1 MSISV
6 GFPAAG
12 AITINGKSPATI
24 DALSQGAAD
33 SAAQALGID
42 EEGKLR
48 VASAS
53 ASASEAEKAETQDSE
68 GDNQSL
74 VVKMLL
80 KRMQELQAQLQEQ
93 QQQLAAAQA
102 ASYPTEEAKATVV
115 MGIQGQIADTNGA
128 LQEVVGNL
136 IKELN
141 KDSSSGALVS
151 TTA

>member
-33 SAAQALGID
+33 NAAQALGLD
-42 EEGKLR
+42 EDGKLR
-48 VASAS
+48 VASGA
-53 ASASEAEKAETQDSE
+53 EAEKAETQESE

-80 KRMQELQAQLQEQ
+80 KRMKELQAQLQEQ

-102 ASYPTEEAKATVV
+102 ASYPTPEAKATVV
-115 MGIQGQIADTNGA
+115 MAIQGQLADTSGA

-136 IKELN
+136 VKELS
-141 KDSSSGALVS
+141 KDSSSGAGGLVS

>member
-24 DALSQGAAD
+24 DALSQDAAD
-33 SAAQALGID
+33 NAAQALGLD
-42 EEGKLR
+42 EDGKLR
-48 VASAS
+48 VASGA
-53 ASASEAEKAETQDSE
+53 EAEKAETQDSE

-80 KRMQELQAQLQEQ
+80 KRMKELQAQLQEQ

-102 ASYPTEEAKATVV
+102 ASYPTPEAKATVV
-115 MGIQGQIADTNGA
+115 MAIQGQIADTSGA

-136 IKELN
+136 VKELS
-141 KDSSSGALVS
+141 KDSSSGAGGLVS

>member
-12 AITINGKSPATI
+12 AITINGKSPVTI

-33 SAAQALGID
+33 NAAQALGLD
-42 EEGKLR
+42 EDGKLR
-48 VASAS
+48 VASGA
-53 ASASEAEKAETQDSE
+53 EAEKAETQESE

-80 KRMQELQAQLQEQ
+80 KRMKELQAQLQEQ

-102 ASYPTEEAKATVV
+102 ASYPTPEAKATVV
-115 MGIQGQIADTNGA
+115 MAIQGQLADTSGA

-136 IKELN
+136 VKELS
-141 KDSSSGALVS
+141 KDSSSGAGGLVS

>member
-24 DALSQGAAD
+24 DALSQDAAD
-33 SAAQALGID
+33 NAAQALGLD
-42 EEGKLR
+42 EDGKLR
-48 VASAS
+48 VASGA
-53 ASASEAEKAETQDSE
+53 EVEKAETQESE

-80 KRMQELQAQLQEQ
+80 KRMKELQAQLQEQ

-102 ASYPTEEAKATVV
+102 ASYPTPEAKATVV
-115 MGIQGQIADTNGA
+115 MAIQGQIADTSGA

-136 IKELN
+136 VKELS
-141 KDSSSGALVS
+141 KDSSSGAGGLVS

>member
-33 SAAQALGID
+33 NAAQALGLD
-42 EEGKLR
+42 EDGKLQ
-48 VASAS
+48 VASG
-53 ASASEAEKAETQDSE
+53 SETEKAETQDSE
-68 GDNQSL
+68 GGNQSL

-80 KRMQELQAQLQEQ
+80 KRMKELQAQLQEQ

-102 ASYPTEEAKATVV
+102 ASYPTPEAKATVV
-115 MGIQGQIADTNGA
+115 MAIQGQLADTSGA

-136 IKELN
+136 VKELS
-141 KDSSSGALVS
+141 KDSSSGGLVS

>member
-24 DALSQGAAD
+24 DALSQDAAD
-33 SAAQALGID
+33 NAAQALGLD
-42 EEGKLR
+42 EDGKLR
-48 VASAS
+48 VASGA
-53 ASASEAEKAETQDSE
+53 EAEKAETQESE

-80 KRMQELQAQLQEQ
+80 KRMKELQAQLQEQ

-102 ASYPTEEAKATVV
+102 ASYPTPEAKATVV
-115 MGIQGQIADTNGA
+115 MAIQGQLADTSGA

-136 IKELN
+136 VKELS
-141 KDSSSGALVS
+141 KDSSSGAGGLVS

>member
-33 SAAQALGID
+33 NAAQALGVD
-42 EEGKLR
+42 EDGKLQ
-48 VASAS
+48 VASGA
-53 ASASEAEKAETQDSE
+53 EAEKAETQGSE
-68 GDNQSL
+68 GDTQSL

-80 KRMQELQAQLQEQ
+80 KRMKELQEQLQEQ
-93 QQQLAAAQA
+93 QEQLAAAQA
-102 ASYPTEEAKATVV
+102 ASYPTPEAKATVV
-115 MGIQGQIADTNGA
+115 MAIQGQIAATNGA
-128 LQEVVGNL
+128 VQEVAGKL

-141 KDSSSGALVS
+141 KDSASGGLVS

>member
-12 AITINGKSPATI
+12 AITINGKSPTTI

-33 SAAQALGID
+33 NAAQALGLD
-42 EEGKLR
+42 EDGKLR
-48 VASAS
+48 VASGA
-53 ASASEAEKAETQDSE
+53 EAEKAETQESE

-80 KRMQELQAQLQEQ
+80 KRMKELQAQLQEQ

-102 ASYPTEEAKATVV
+102 ASYLTPEAKATVV
-115 MGIQGQIADTNGA
+115 MAIQGQLADTSGA

-136 IKELN
+136 VKELS
-141 KDSSSGALVS
+141 KDSSSGAGGLVS

>member
-33 SAAQALGID
+33 NAAQALGLD
-42 EEGKLR
+42 EDGKLR
-48 VASAS
+48 VASGA
-53 ASASEAEKAETQDSE
+53 EAGKAETQESE

-80 KRMQELQAQLQEQ
+80 KRMKELQAQLQEQ

-102 ASYPTEEAKATVV
+102 ASYPTPEAKATVV
-115 MGIQGQIADTNGA
+115 MAIQGQLADTSGA

-136 IKELN
+136 VKELS
-141 KDSSSGALVS
+141 KDSSSGAGGLVS

>member
-33 SAAQALGID
+33 NASQALGLD
-42 EEGKLR
+42 EDGKLR
-48 VASAS
+48 VASGA
-53 ASASEAEKAETQDSE
+53 EAEKAETQESE

-80 KRMQELQAQLQEQ
+80 KRMKELQAQLQEQ

-102 ASYPTEEAKATVV
+102 ASYPTPEAKATVV
-115 MGIQGQIADTNGA
+115 MAIQGQLADTSGA

-136 IKELN
+136 VKELS
-141 KDSSSGALVS
+141 KDSSSGAGGLVS

>member
-24 DALSQGAAD
+24 DALSQDAAD
-33 SAAQALGID
+33 NAAQALGLD
-42 EEGKLR
+42 EDGKLR
-48 VASAS
+48 VASGA
-53 ASASEAEKAETQDSE
+53 EAEKAETQDSE

-80 KRMQELQAQLQEQ
+80 KRMKELQAQLQEQ

-102 ASYPTEEAKATVV
+102 ASYPTPEAKATVV
-115 MGIQGQIADTNGA
+115 MAIQGQIADTGGA

-136 IKELN
+136 VKELS
-141 KDSSSGALVS
+141 KDSSSGAGGLVS

>member
-33 SAAQALGID
+33 NAAQTLGLD
-42 EEGKLR
+42 EDGKLR
-48 VASAS
+48 VASGA
-53 ASASEAEKAETQDSE
+53 EAEKAETQESE

-80 KRMQELQAQLQEQ
+80 KRMKELQAQLQEQ

-102 ASYPTEEAKATVV
+102 ASYPTPEAKATVV
-115 MGIQGQIADTNGA
+115 MAIQGQLADTSGA

-136 IKELN
+136 VKELS
-141 KDSSSGALVS
+141 KDSSSGAGGLVS

>member
-24 DALSQGAAD
+24 EALSQGVAD

-53 ASASEAEKAETQDSE
+53 EAEKAEKAETQGSE

-80 KRMQELQAQLQEQ
+80 KRMKELQAQLQEQ

-102 ASYPTEEAKATVV
+102 ASYPTPEAKATVV
-115 MGIQGQIADTNGA
+115 MAIQGQIVDTNGA
-128 LQEVVGNL
+128 LQEVVGKL
-136 IKELN
+136 VKELS
-141 KDSSSGALVS
+141 KDASSGTLVS

>member
-24 DALSQGAAD
+24 EALSQGAAD
-33 SAAQALGID
+33 SAAQAVGID

-53 ASASEAEKAETQDSE
+53 EAEKAETQGSE

-80 KRMQELQAQLQEQ
+80 KRMKELQAQLQEQ

-102 ASYPTEEAKATVV
+102 ASYPTPEAKATVV
-115 MGIQGQIADTNGA
+115 MAIQGQLADTSGA
-128 LQEVVGNL
+128 LQEVVGKL
-136 IKELN
+136 VKELS
-141 KDSSSGALVS
+141 KDASSGALVS

>member
-12 AITINGKSPATI
+12 AITINGKPPATI

-33 SAAQALGID
+33 NAAQALGLD
-42 EEGKLR
+42 EDGKLR
-48 VASAS
+48 VASGA
-53 ASASEAEKAETQDSE
+53 EAEKAETQDSE
-68 GDNQSL
+68 GGNQSL

-80 KRMQELQAQLQEQ
+80 KRMKELQAQLQEQ

-102 ASYPTEEAKATVV
+102 ASYPTPEAKATVV
-115 MGIQGQIADTNGA
+115 MAIQGQIADTSGA
-128 LQEVVGNL
+128 LQEVIGNL
-136 IKELN
+136 VKELS
-141 KDSSSGALVS
+141 KDSSSGAGGLVS

>member
-33 SAAQALGID
+33 NAAQALGLD
-42 EEGKLR
+42 EDGKLR
-48 VASAS
+48 VASGA
-53 ASASEAEKAETQDSE
+53 EAEKAETQDSE
-68 GDNQSL
+68 GGNQSL

-80 KRMQELQAQLQEQ
+80 KRMKELQAQLQEQ
-93 QQQLAAAQA
+93 QQQLAAAQT
-102 ASYPTEEAKATVV
+102 ASYPTPEAKATVV
-115 MGIQGQIADTNGA
+115 MAIQGQIADTSGA

-136 IKELN
+136 VKELS
-141 KDSSSGALVS
+141 KDSSSGAGGLVS

>member
-24 DALSQGAAD
+24 DALSQDAAD
-33 SAAQALGID
+33 NAAQALGLD
-42 EEGKLR
+42 EDGKLR
-48 VASAS
+48 VASGA
-53 ASASEAEKAETQDSE
+53 EAEKVETQESE

-80 KRMQELQAQLQEQ
+80 KRMKELQAQLQEQ

-102 ASYPTEEAKATVV
+102 ASYPTPEAKATVV
-115 MGIQGQIADTNGA
+115 MAIQGQIADTSGA

-136 IKELN
+136 VKELS
-141 KDSSSGALVS
+141 KDSSSGAGGLVS

>member
-24 DALSQGAAD
+24 EALSQGAAD

-53 ASASEAEKAETQDSE
+53 EAEKAEKAETQGSE

-80 KRMQELQAQLQEQ
+80 KRMKELQAQLQEQ

-102 ASYPTEEAKATVV
+102 ASYPTPEAKATVV
-115 MGIQGQIADTNGA
+115 MAIQGQLADTSGA
-128 LQEVVGNL
+128 LQEVVGKL
-136 IKELN
+136 VKELS
-141 KDSSSGALVS
+141 KDASSGTLVS

>member
-24 DALSQGAAD
+24 DALSQDAAD
-33 SAAQALGID
+33 NAAQALGLD
-42 EEGKLR
+42 EDGKLR
-48 VASAS
+48 VASGA
-53 ASASEAEKAETQDSE
+53 EAEKAETQESE

-80 KRMQELQAQLQEQ
+80 KRMKELQAQLQEQ

-102 ASYPTEEAKATVV
+102 ASYPTPEAKATVV
-115 MGIQGQIADTNGA
+115 MAIQGQIADTSGA

-136 IKELN
+136 VKELS
-141 KDSSSGALVS
+141 KDSSSGAGGLVS
-151 TTA
+151 STA

>member
-24 DALSQGAAD
+24 DALSQDAAD
-33 SAAQALGID
+33 NAAQALGLD
-42 EEGKLR
+42 EDGKLR
-48 VASAS
+48 VASGA
-53 ASASEAEKAETQDSE
+53 EAEKAETQESE

-80 KRMQELQAQLQEQ
+80 KRMKELQAQLQEQ

-102 ASYPTEEAKATVV
+102 ASYPTPEAKATVV
-115 MGIQGQIADTNGA
+115 MAIQGQIADTSGA

-136 IKELN
+136 VKELS
-141 KDSSSGALVS
+141 KDSSSGAGGLVS

>member
-24 DALSQGAAD
+24 EALSQGAAD

-53 ASASEAEKAETQDSE
+53 EAEKAEKAETQGSE

-80 KRMQELQAQLQEQ
+80 KRMKELQAQLQEQ

-102 ASYPTEEAKATVV
+102 ASYPTPEAKATVV
-115 MGIQGQIADTNGA
+115 MAIQGQLADTSGA
-128 LQEVVGNL
+128 LQEVVGKL
-136 IKELN
+136 VKELS
-141 KDSSSGALVS
+141 KDASSGALVS

>member
-24 DALSQGAAD
+24 EALSQGAAD

-53 ASASEAEKAETQDSE
+53 EAEKAEKAETQGSE
-68 GDNQSL
+68 GNNQSL

-80 KRMQELQAQLQEQ
+80 KRMKELQAQLQEQ

-102 ASYPTEEAKATVV
+102 ASYPTPEAKATVV
-115 MGIQGQIADTNGA
+115 MAIQGQLADTSGA
-128 LQEVVGNL
+128 LQEVVGKL
-136 IKELN
+136 VKELS
-141 KDSSSGALVS
+141 KDASSGALVS

>member
-33 SAAQALGID
+33 NAAQALGLD
-42 EEGKLR
+42 EDGKLR
-48 VASAS
+48 VASGA
-53 ASASEAEKAETQDSE
+53 EAEKTETQGSE

-80 KRMQELQAQLQEQ
+80 KRMKELQAQLQEQ

-102 ASYPTEEAKATVV
+102 ASYPTPEAKATVV
-115 MGIQGQIADTNGA
+115 MAIQGQIADTSGA

-136 IKELN
+136 VKELS
-141 KDSSSGALVS
+141 KDSSSGAGGLVS